1 MYQFFLACVLLSPL
15 PFGANRA
22 WSWSLFAVLFAICG
36 VVFFTQ
42 VLLGKRPLHL
52 SFKSLWLTGF
62 LWCIPVIWI
71 LIQTTTHIP
80 DNWAHPFWK
89 LAADALPIPVST
101 HITVDVDATITALM
115 RLLTYALVFYLSFQ
129 VNRDSDKAVLTFK
142 ALAYAGFTY
151 ALYGVVIY
159 VGNFDTI
166 LWFDK
171 WTYHDNVTSTF
182 INRNSYATY
191 AGLSLLATIPL
202 LLEAFKHSLK
212 FGLSSHYGRAYFYE
226 HLLIKGWFPLLMVLT
241 ILSALV
247 MSQSRGGFLSTLVGV
262 ISLLILLII
271 SNKVP
276 QKKGLG
282 IFVLALALLT
292 WFIFA
297 SSFDTLLTRFDTID
311 VEKEGRSTVYS
322 LLSNIST
329 NNNRFG
335 LGYGTFENSFRLY
348 RDESIVGFY
357 DKAHNTYLENL
368 FELGWLPAYALFL
381 SIAWLALICLRGVWV
396 RRRHWLYPALGV
408 AASMLVGAH
417 AFVDFSLQIPAVAY
431 TYAMMLGVGV
441 AQAYPSKGSSK
452 EL

>member
-1 MYQFFLACVLLSPL
+1 
-15 PFGANRA
+15 
-22 WSWSLFAVLFAICG
+22 
-36 VVFFTQ
+36 
-42 VLLGKRPLHL
+42 
-52 SFKSLWLTGF
+52 
-62 LWCIPVIWI
+62 
-71 LIQTTTHIP
+71 
-80 DNWAHPFWK
+80 
-89 LAADALPIPVST
+89 
-101 HITVDVDATITALM
+101 
-115 RLLTYALVFYLSFQ
+115 
-129 VNRDSDKAVLTFK
+129 
-142 ALAYAGFTY
+142 
-151 ALYGVVIY
+151 
-159 VGNFDTI
+159 
-166 LWFDK
+166 
-171 WTYHDNVTSTF
+171 
-182 INRNSYATY
+182 
-191 AGLSLLATIPL
+191 
-202 LLEAFKHSLK
+202 
-212 FGLSSHYGRAYFYE
+212 
-226 HLLIKGWFPLLMVLT
+226 
-241 ILSALV
+241 